1 MSAERSPSTPP
12 PQIAPEQ
19 IRYAE
24 WLRWSGWFGLA
35 LLIVASLLYVAGIL
49 PPHVPVGELPHVWR
63 MPSRDLAA
71 TIGGHGQWEWV
82 VLLHKGDMLAL
93 LGIAVLSGCSAL
105 PLLAV
110 TGIYLRRGDRL
121 FAALCLLQVAVLVLA
136 ASGVVSV
143 GH

>member
-1 MSAERSPSTPP
+1 MDTPEA
-12 PQIAPEQ
+12 APEQ

-35 LLIVASLLYVAGIL
+35 LLIAAFVVYVTGVLA
-49 PPHVPVGELPHVWR
+49 PHVPVGELPLVWK
-63 MPSRDLAA
+63 MSSSELAA
-71 TIGGHGQWEWV
+71 HAGGHADWEWV
-82 VLLHKGDMLAL
+82 GLLQKGDMLNL
-93 LGIAVLSGCSAL
+93 LGIAVLSGCSVL

-110 TGIYLRRGDRL
+110 AGTYLRRGDRL

-136 ASGVVSV
+136 ASGVIAV

>member
-1 MSAERSPSTPP
+1 MNTSR
-12 PQIAPEQ
+12 IAPEQ

-35 LLIVASLLYVAGIL
+35 LLVGTFLLYAFGVLAPLIPVEELALVWNRPSGDLLQQTGRSAGWDWL
-49 PPHVPVGELPHVWR
+49 FML
-63 MPSRDLAA
+63 D
-71 TIGGHGQWEWV
+71 
-82 VLLHKGDMLAL
+82 KGDMLNM
-93 LGIAVLSGCSAL
+93 LGIAILAGCSVL

-121 FAALCLLQVAVLVLA
+121 FAVLCLLQVAVLMLA
-136 ASGVVSV
+136 ASGVISA